1 MLEERH
7 DDDNHGE
14 KDSSRWRRAQQGAQ
28 QGAAGG
34 EPNKERHQS
43 SRSLA
48 PRWRQRLADAP
59 KHRRQAS
66 PSIQDS
72 SKAAAGAQAAVG
84 AAASPAGTGY
94 LGMLPTPISEWSE
107 PESLQR
113 FLREPPSPAG
123 AAAPQPNSGYLV
135 MPPTPRSESSLSP
148 PPPHLPRRAA
158 WRRAPSPPRATVAR
172 PPLHGTVALE
182 CFSEGGDAG
191 GGSQSSNRA
200 TPTPHSSHQQLRHR
214 HRRRYR
220 ANPQLPS
227 PMPPGRYRAN
237 PQLRA
242 GPPAVG
248 GDGSE
253 GKGKPGKGQSKEE
266 ETPKERK
273 SERFRRSPPRQF
285 PRVFHA
291 RGNPWHGAWGALF
304 GGRIEGWQHF
314 PGPAPSPGHPFWSH
328 KGWPS
333 CSCGQ

>member
-1 MLEERH
+1 M
-7 DDDNHGE
+7 
-14 KDSSRWRRAQQGAQ
+14 
-28 QGAAGG
+28 
-34 EPNKERHQS
+34 P
-43 SRSLA
+43 
-48 PRWRQRLADAP
+48 
-59 KHRRQAS
+59 
-66 PSIQDS
+66 
-72 SKAAAGAQAAVG
+72 
-84 AAASPAGTGY
+84 
-94 LGMLPTPISEWSE
+94 PTPTLEWSE

-113 FLREPPSPAG
+113 CLSQPPSP
-123 AAAPQPNSGYLV
+123 PRSESSLSGYQYQV
-135 MPPTPRSESSLSP
+135 MPPTPPISESSLSP

-158 WRRAPSPPRATVAR
+158 WRRRTPPPPRATVAR

-214 HRRRYR
+214 RCR
-220 ANPQLPS
+220 
-227 PMPPGRYRAN
+227 RYRAN

-266 ETPKERK
+266 ETPTERK